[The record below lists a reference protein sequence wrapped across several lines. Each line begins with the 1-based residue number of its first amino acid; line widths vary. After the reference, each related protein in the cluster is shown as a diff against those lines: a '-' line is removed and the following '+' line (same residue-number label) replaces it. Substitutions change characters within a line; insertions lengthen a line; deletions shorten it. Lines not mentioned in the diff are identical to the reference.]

1 MNFLNI
7 DCVKKIVTFP
17 KDQNIYRVTS
27 KCIKQGYFLTKH
39 GIIFYGRNLYAQISS
54 NSISALVRGHTK
66 SGHLKREH
74 TKLLWAYNINISLLY
89 YNDPKKGNIPF
100 FPKTGNL

>member
-1 MNFLNI
+1 MA
-7 DCVKKIVTFP
+7 
-17 KDQNIYRVTS
+17 S
-27 KCIKQGYFLTKH
+27 
-39 GIIFYGRNLYAQISS
+39 NLYAQISS

-89 YNDPKKGNIPF
+89 YNDPKKETYLF
-100 FPKTGNL
+100 FLKPEIFDFTVS